1 MRGDV
6 SAGIWLLL
14 PIGAG
19 IGWVGKWIIDRF
31 PDAVDPASETE
42 DPDTVLGPNAD
53 SAPPTV
59 DKDMVIELPASNPS
73 AATSP
78 QVIYTTEPSLF
89 DRAQIIA
96 STFLKSFF
104 ALACLGVI
112 LLFLY
117 AAVIMLVRS
126 VSGE

>member
-1 MRGDV
+1 MPDQTPIQIEKFIPALVGALVGALLAGVFSMRGDV

-89 DRAQIIA
+89 
-96 STFLKSFF
+96 
-104 ALACLGVI
+104 
-112 LLFLY
+112 
-117 AAVIMLVRS
+117 
-126 VSGE
+126 